1 MSTVVCAIVVTY
13 QPDLLVLGRL
23 LRQLNSSKCDF
34 WVIDNHSSNVS
45 DLRSE
50 LKRYAH
56 CQGGTF
62 LASNVGQA
70 EALNQAMASVQAAGY
85 GLAFLFD
92 QDSGID
98 PDFVARM
105 GEAWASA
112 SALTGAPLAAL
123 GPRLQD
129 PRTGHRL
136 PFRTFTRLFERCE
149 APVQSDRA
157 LYEAAFLITSGS
169 LIDLQHLPA
178 IGGMRS
184 DYFIDNVDLEW
195 CFRARAKGFRLLGTD
210 HAHLHHRIGE
220 DGQAWA
226 VRQGWVVQHSALR
239 FYYSSRNRLHLHRQA
254 HAPWAWRIKDGVR
267 FVLKSL
273 YLLAS
278 STERTAYW
286 SSLHRAWRDVR
297 QMP

>member
-1 MSTVVCAIVVTY
+1 MTPAVCAIVVTY
-13 QPDLLVLGRL
+13 QPDVSI
-23 LRQLNSSKCDF
+23 LRQLLKQLNDSACDF
-34 WVIDNHSSNVS
+34 WVIDNHSDNAAGLRD
-45 DLRSE
+45 DLSV
-50 LKRYAH
+50 LQH
-56 CQGGTF
+56 CRGSTF
-62 LASNVGQA
+62 LDHNVGQA
-70 EALNQAMASVQAAGY
+70 TALNQALASVRAAGY

-98 PDFVARM
+98 HDFVDRM
-105 GEAWASA
+105 GQAWASA
-112 SALTGAPLAAL
+112 QALPGLPLAAL

-129 PRTGHRL
+129 PRTGHRF
-136 PFRTFTRLFERCE
+136 PFRTFTRLFERSE
-149 APVQSDRA
+149 TPVQTQPA
-157 LYEAAFLITSGS
+157 LWEAAFLITSGA
-169 LIDLQHLPA
+169 LIDLQHLPT

-226 VRQGWVVQHSALR
+226 VRRGWVVQHNPLR
-239 FYYSSRNRLHLHRQA
+239 YYYSSRNRLHLHRQA

-273 YLLAS
+273 YLLLAS
-278 STERTAYW
+278 SQRLAYW
-286 SSLHRAWRDVR
+286 RSLQRAWRDAG
-297 QMP
+297 QIP

>member
-1 MSTVVCAIVVTY
+1 MTLAVCAIVVTY
-13 QPDLLVLGRL
+13 QPDISI
-23 LRQLNSSKCDF
+23 LRQLLKELNDSACDF
-34 WVIDNHSSNVS
+34 WVIDNHSDNAAS
-45 DLRSE
+45 LRDE
-50 LKRYAH
+50 ITTFAH
-56 CQGGTF
+56 CRGNTF
-62 LASNVGQA
+62 LDHNVGQA
-70 EALNQAMASVQAAGY
+70 QALNQALASVQAAGY

-98 PDFVARM
+98 PDFVTRM
-105 GEAWASA
+105 GQAWSSA
-112 SALTGAPLAAL
+112 KALPGAPLAAL

-129 PRTGHRL
+129 PRTGHRF
-136 PFRTFTRLFERCE
+136 PFRTFTRLFERSE
-149 APVQSDRA
+149 TLVQREPV
-157 LYEAAFLITSGS
+157 LWEAAFLITSGA

-226 VRQGWVVQHSALR
+226 VRQGWVVQHSPLR
-239 FYYSSRNRLHLHRQA
+239 FYYSSRNRLHLHHQA
-254 HAPWAWRIKDGVR
+254 HAPWVWRIKDGVR

-273 YLLAS
+273 YLLVGSPQRRDYWAS
-278 STERTAYW
+278 
-286 SSLHRAWRDVR
+286 LQRARRDVR